1 MLEGLHNTHP
11 SSSGTQLATSGTP
24 SVALKL
30 IDYNLPADATLQS
43 LSLGQMI
50 ENETTV
56 KTRMWIVV
64 HYV

>member
-1 MLEGLHNTHP
+1 MLEGLNNTHP
-11 SSSGTQLATSGTP
+11 SSGTQLATSGTP